1 MNKLEKV
8 YIVEF
13 IEYANWTKDLVYN
26 EETRK
31 YLHVESLG
39 FLVRES
45 ELEKYRK
52 YGKGYESVKLVGQI
66 CIDSEE

>member
-13 IEYANWTKDLVYN
+13 IQYTNCMRDTVYN
-26 EETRK
+26 EETGEYIQVGR
-31 YLHVESLG
+31 LG

-45 ELEKYRK
+45 ELEQYRK
-52 YGKGYESVKLVGQI
+52 CGRGYKSIKLVGQI
-66 CIDSEE
+66 RINSEE

>member
-1 MNKLEKV
+1 MKLEKV
-8 YIVEF
+8 YIVDF
-13 IEYANWTKDLVYN
+13 IYYTNCMRDTVYN
-26 EETRK
+26 EETGEHLDVGR
-31 YLHVESLG
+31 LG

-52 YGKGYESVKLVGQI
+52 YGKGYESIKLVGQV